1 MPGSNTGHLTQTTM
15 GLTGQLFCVH
25 PPTLVSVTL
34 GNTDNVNHLI
44 LTKDVNDGNGLLK
57 LLSGPV
63 NLISN
68 GASVQLNLHQVGL
81 LLSVGQ
87 QAHLQKAGWLVKLH
101 LKENAI
107 FFLQLLLALFILPPL
122 AVLGKGLLLGLV
134 PEHEATLALITNVLS
149 KDGLERAQA
158 TRGHDI
164 SNNTHYNHGR
174 SLHNGHSRSVDLTDN
189 VGHASLVAKE
199 RGQVN
204 RLAGIIFRET
214 LHLATMAFAPLAGQE
229 AQRAMARTGRFTK
242 TDFTLNGLPPGNTR
256 QHKKTLTVPLSSD

>member
-25 PPTLVSVTL
+25 PLTLVSVTF

-44 LTKDVNDGNGLLK
+44 LTKDISDGNGLLK

-63 NLISN
+63 NLISD
-68 GASVQLNLHQVGL
+68 GASVQLNLHQVRL
-81 LLSVGQ
+81 LLSQGQ

-101 LKENAI
+101 LREN
-107 FFLQLLLALFILPPL
+107 LLLALFILPPL
-122 AVLGKGLLLGLV
+122 TVLGKGLLLGLV
-134 PEHEATLALITNVLS
+134 PELLIEATLALITNVLS

-174 SLHNGHSRSVDLTDN
+174 SLHNGHSGSVDLTDN

-199 RGQVN
+199 SSQVN
-204 RLAGIIFRET
+204 RFTGIIFRET

-229 AQRAMARTGRFTK
+229 SQRAVAWGRKFTVRLQK
-242 TDFTLNGLPPGNTR
+242 REF
-256 QHKKTLTVPLSSD
+256 

>member
-25 PPTLVSVTL
+25 PPTLVSMTL

-63 NLISN
+63 NLISD
-68 GASVQLNLHQVGL
+68 GAAIQLDLHQVGL

-101 LKENAI
+101 LKE

-122 AVLGKGLLLGLV
+122 AVLCKGLLLGLV
-134 PEHEATLALITNVLS
+134 PEHVLIEATLALITNVLR

-174 SLHNGHSRSVDLTDN
+174 SLHNSHSRSVDLTDN
-189 VGHASLVAKE
+189 VGHASLVSKE
-199 RGQVN
+199 SSQVN
-204 RLAGIIFRET
+204 RFAGIIFRET

-229 AQRAMARTGRFTK
+229 AQRAVAWG
-242 TDFTLNGLPPGNTR
+242 
-256 QHKKTLTVPLSSD
+256 